1 MPVQTGF
8 IRPLFCSLRIFNIGR
23 LTGLLRRGC
32 LRLSSLCCSP
42 PSQRVGDESSAGSD
56 DRHLP
61 RPRTKQT
68 AAQRRR
74 LPRTFATAWVVI
86 WSLAIAGGLA
96 TPGDSAEPSEL
107 SALTANVRA
116 NDDLRASMIED
127 LKFLTSE
134 ELKGRSSVD
143 PTIFQAAEYL
153 SERFH
158 AMGLETNVF
167 DESALQTV
175 EISVGPKV
183 TSTEENYL
191 RIAASGRPVSTDE
204 PKAAAD
210 ETSSVDFRLQR
221 DFTPL
226 AVGAS
231 SGTAQGD
238 LVWVGY
244 GIRAPE
250 HRYDDYEGV
259 DVKGKVV
266 MMLRKEPGVSDPTS
280 PFDGIENSRHA
291 YFDTKVSTAIDQ
303 GAAAVL
309 IVNDPD
315 SIERMVHD
323 VRERRDAEQKRL
335 AKIQERWHAL
345 PEDAVNSREKLSSQ
359 IARIEAM
366 LGEIGGQ
373 IEVARRGLLNIGG
386 AGLSPRGGVE
396 KIVDPATGETTTR
409 PPIPVLS
416 ISRELAGRWMPT
428 PIEQIEAEI
437 DSNYQPRSFPLSGAN
452 VRLGVEI
459 SPSKVPSPN
468 VVAVLPGR
476 GALAEETLVIGAHFD
491 HVGMGEFGSLAPDTI
506 AIHNGADDNASGTS
520 ALLRVAGELSQAL
533 SGPQRPANHRRI
545 VFIAF
550 TGEERGLLGS
560 KHYVQ
565 HPRYPLSSTVA
576 MINMDMVGRLNDNEL
591 TVYGTG
597 SAASFP
603 GLLEQANQ
611 TTRFRI
617 VEVPSGYGP
626 SDHASFYEAGIPVL
640 FFFTG
645 LHADYHRPSD
655 DFDKL
660 NLDGMDRIT
669 DMISQVS
676 ERLATVPERPVYVK
690 TEANVQIRRQLTVVM
705 GVTLSQQP
713 SEVVLSSILASGP
726 AQEGGLLAGDRVVK
740 VGKTPISTIEQFMD
754 QLRLR
759 APGDQLP
766 LIVRRGDEE
775 LQLKIKLR
783 PR

>member
-8 IRPLFCSLRIFNIGR
+8 IRPPFCSLRIFNIDR
-23 LTGLLRRGC
+23 VTGLLRRGC
-32 LRLSSLCCSP
+32 LRSPSRCGPP
-42 PSQRVGDESSAGSD
+42 PSQRVGDECDTGSD
-56 DRHLP
+56 DRHLR
-61 RPRTKQT
+61 RPRIKQT
-68 AAQRRR
+68 AAQRCR
-74 LPRTFATAWVVI
+74 LPRAFAAAGLAI
-86 WSLAIAGGLA
+86 WSLAIAGYLA
-96 TPGDSAEPSEL
+96 TPGVSAEPSEL
-107 SALTANVRA
+107 SVPSADVRA

-127 LKFLTSE
+127 LKYLTSE
-134 ELKGRSSVD
+134 ELKGRSSID

-158 AMGLETNVF
+158 AMGLQTNVF
-167 DESALQTV
+167 GESALQTV

-191 RIAASGRPVSTDE
+191 QITASGRTVNTDK

-210 ETSSVDFRLQR
+210 ETSPVDLRLQR

-315 SIERMVHD
+315 SIERMVRD
-323 VRERRDAEQKRL
+323 VRERRDTEQKRL
-335 AKIQERWHAL
+335 TKIQERWHAL

-409 PPIPVLS
+409 PPIPVLCV
-416 ISRELAGRWMPT
+416 SRELAGRWMPK

-437 DSNYQPRSFPLSGAN
+437 DSNYQPRSFPLPDVN

-520 ALLRVAGELSQAL
+520 ALLRVAGELSQTLA
-533 SGPQRPANHRRI
+533 GPQRPANHRRI

-597 SAASFP
+597 SAASFH

-759 APGDQLP
+759 SPGDQLP